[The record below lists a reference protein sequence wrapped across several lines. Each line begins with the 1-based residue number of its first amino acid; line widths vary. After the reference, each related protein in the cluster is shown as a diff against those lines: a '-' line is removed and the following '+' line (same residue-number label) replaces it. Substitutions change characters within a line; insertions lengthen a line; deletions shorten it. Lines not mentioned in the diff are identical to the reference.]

1 MLKGMNRF
9 WEKIKVLLLTALV
22 FMTIL
27 PASVK
32 ADSFDDQIRALE
44 QEIAGYQSE
53 AGRLRETAN
62 TLENEIGAL
71 QAERNTI
78 QKQIEL
84 NETELLRLQDEI
96 VNTEQR
102 LDNQMTLLAS
112 NLRSMYLESTISPL
126 EMIASSNSISDYIDK
141 QEYRNKIR
149 AQVQKN
155 IASIKDLRIQLDQ
168 QKIAVEQK
176 LEDQK
181 KQKETLV
188 AKEQEQANLLAQTQG
203 QEAAFQQLSKERNGK
218 IAELRAQQ
226 AAANRKNVGGNI
238 VAGDPGRGGYPSVWH
253 NAPIDS
259 LVDSWGMYNRE
270 CVSYTAW
277 KVYQSGRYMPY
288 WGGRGNANQWPSSAA
303 SDGIATGTTPRTGAV
318 AISMSGPYGH
328 AMYVQAVLDG
338 GANIYV
344 SQYNYGWAG
353 EYSEMIVPASGL
365 VYIYF

>member
-1 MLKGMNRF
+1 MNYLKEIFGR
-9 WEKIKVLLLTALV
+9 VGALLLMALV
-22 FMTIL
+22 LTTVL
-27 PASVK
+27 PPAAVK

-44 QEIAGYQSE
+44 QEISGYQAE

-62 TLENEIGAL
+62 TLQNEVAAL

-84 NETELLRLQDEI
+84 NEAELARLQNEI
-96 VNTEQR
+96 VITEQR
-102 LDNQMTLLAS
+102 LDNQMKLLAT
-112 NLRSMYLESTISPL
+112 NLRSMYLESAISPL
-126 EMIASSNSISDYIDK
+126 EIIASSSSISDFIDK
-141 QEYRNKIR
+141 QEYRNQIR
-149 AQVQKN
+149 AQVQKT
-155 IASIKDLRIQLDQ
+155 ITSVRDLRTQLDE
-168 QKIAVEQK
+168 QKLTVEQK

-181 KQKETLV
+181 VQKQTLL
-188 AKEQEQANLLAQTQG
+188 AKEEQQALLLSQTQG
-203 QEAAFQQLSKERNGK
+203 QEAAYQQLSQERNGK

-226 AAANRKNVGGNI
+226 AAANRANVGGNI

-303 SDGIATGTTPRTGAV
+303 TDGIATGSTPKAGAV

-328 AMYVQAVLDG
+328 AMYVEAVING
-338 GANIYV
+338 GSTIYV

-353 EYSEMIVPASGL
+353 EYSEMTLPASGL

>member
-1 MLKGMNRF
+1 MQ
-9 WEKIKVLLLTALV
+9 KIWALFLFALV
-22 FMTIL
+22 LSTVV
-27 PASVK
+27 PVK
-32 ADSFDDQIRALE
+32 MVAADSFDEQIKALE
-44 QEIAGYQSE
+44 NEISGYQAE
-53 AGRLRETAN
+53 AGRLRETSD
-62 TLENEIGAL
+62 TLQNEIGAL

-84 NETELLRLQDEI
+84 NEAELARLQNEI
-96 VNTEQR
+96 VLTEQR
-102 LDNQMTLLAS
+102 LQNQMKLLAG
-112 NLRSMYLESTISPL
+112 NLRSMYLESSISPL
-126 EMIASSNSISDYIDK
+126 EIVASSKSISDFIDK
-141 QEYRNKIR
+141 QEYREQIR

-155 IASIKDLRIQLDQ
+155 ISSIRDLRTQLDG
-168 QKIAVEQK
+168 QKVAVEQK

-188 AKEQEQANLLAQTQG
+188 AKEQQQAQLLAQTQG
-203 QEAAFQQLSKERNGK
+203 QEAAYQELSKERNSR

-303 SDGIATGTTPRTGAV
+303 ADGIATGSTPKAGAV

-328 AMYVQAVLDG
+328 AMYVEAVLDG
-338 GANIYV
+338 GASIYV

-353 EYSEMIVPASGL
+353 EYSEMTLSSSGL